1 LGSRGHG
8 SGTNHSPFCRCSLDG
23 EWATETRHNG
33 GPGKKKGRMAVV
45 SICYLAPDTPTG
57 LSTAFDLL
65 PWCRVGVF
73 QVFDLAQLPIS
84 LKDLIETKS
93 VVKTGKVCISL
104 YRFLTYHLCANYSLS
119 LLFCKNI
126 QSCDGK
132 YLKEDWNA
140 ELTNW
145 EV

>member
-1 LGSRGHG
+1 MVILDVKFRDWGLDGMVRVRIIV
-8 SGTNHSPFCRCSLDG
+8 HSVLCSILLLCRCSLDG

-93 VVKTGKVCISL
+93 VVKTGKVCI
-104 YRFLTYHLCANYSLS
+104 H
-119 LLFCKNI
+119 NI
-126 QSCDGK
+126 C
-132 YLKEDWNA
+132 
-140 ELTNW
+140 
-145 EV
+145 